1 MHEAYLKYLFIKM
14 KMKISFTAFIRQET
28 IVELWLKQILK
39 THKFLVDTNQ
49 IYTVRRTRDEEKVV
63 HKIMEGNIKYCLEIV
78 MKAQSRKKKNTAVI
92 HVDCANSDQS
102 SAE

>member
-1 MHEAYLKYLFIKM
+1 M
-14 KMKISFTAFIRQET
+14 
-28 IVELWLKQILK
+28 
-39 THKFLVDTNQ
+39 DTNQ

-92 HVDCANSDQS
+92 HVDCANSD
-102 SAE
+102 